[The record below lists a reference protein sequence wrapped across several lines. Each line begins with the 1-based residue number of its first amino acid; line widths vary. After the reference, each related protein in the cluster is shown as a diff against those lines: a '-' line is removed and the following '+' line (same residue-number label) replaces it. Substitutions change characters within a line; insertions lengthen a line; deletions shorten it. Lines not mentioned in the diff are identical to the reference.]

1 MKGITMAKKSRGQK
15 RQAKIKKRQQRR
27 SRASSPPSMPPPFL
41 GGMPFGGEPEAPKG
55 FRPVSTT
62 QAMMEYAA
70 PIMAYVEDGTV
81 ADPNDALQVG
91 LLLWN
96 YTLPEVPVAMRQSRR
111 AIVAQIETTLHMD
124 REAAEAFC
132 DEMIERKAY
141 LFPDEMQPDG
151 VPMTMFMRKE
161 VEYLITPFA
170 ESQLNLS
177 DEIVPPTNDDDTF
190 VKALEELD
198 ARIDFGEEYGDW
210 ESDFFEMKDLC
221 CERYDHWL
229 QAKGVPETF
238 RDQFSACIEPYLN
251 FIYRY
256 DAGDLLHV
264 MPDTMEEFFMDWLMR
279 KVMVQPPE
287 YTLWPPALRLFY
299 RFLSEKGYL
308 DHNLEPILQGL
319 YAIEPQF
326 IALVKQRS

>member
-1 MKGITMAKKSRGQK
+1 
-15 RQAKIKKRQQRR
+15 
-27 SRASSPPSMPPPFL
+27 MPLPFL
-41 GGMPFGGEPEAPKG
+41 GGMPFDGEPEAPKG

-81 ADPNDALQVG
+81 ADPNDAFQVG

-96 YTLPEVPVAMRQSRR
+96 YTLPEVPVTMRQSRR

-124 REAAEAFC
+124 REEAETFC

-141 LFPDEMQPDG
+141 LFPDEIQPDG
-151 VPMTMFMRKE
+151 IPMTMFMRKE

-177 DEIVPPTNDDDTF
+177 DEIIPPTDDDDTF

-198 ARIDFGEEYGDW
+198 ARIDFGEDYGDW

-221 CERYDHWL
+221 CDRYYHWL
-229 QAKGVPETF
+229 QAKGVPEAF
-238 RDQFSACIEPYLN
+238 CDQFSTCIEPYLN
-251 FIYRY
+251 FIYQY

-264 MPDTMEEFFMDWLMR
+264 MPDTIEEFFMDWLIR
-279 KVMVQPPE
+279 KVMVKPPE
-287 YTLWPPALRLFY
+287 YTQWPPALRLFY

-308 DHNLEPILQGL
+308 DHNLELIVKGL
-319 YAIEPQF
+319 YAIEPKF

>member
-1 MKGITMAKKSRGQK
+1 
-15 RQAKIKKRQQRR
+15 
-27 SRASSPPSMPPPFL
+27 MPPPFL

-111 AIVAQIETTLHMD
+111 AIVAHIETTLHMD

-151 VPMTMFMRKE
+151 VPMTIEFIPINLQMH
-161 VEYLITPFA
+161 TGPS
-170 ESQLNLS
+170 ES
-177 DEIVPPTNDDDTF
+177 
-190 VKALEELD
+190 
-198 ARIDFGEEYGDW
+198 
-210 ESDFFEMKDLC
+210 
-221 CERYDHWL
+221 
-229 QAKGVPETF
+229 
-238 RDQFSACIEPYLN
+238 
-251 FIYRY
+251 
-256 DAGDLLHV
+256 
-264 MPDTMEEFFMDWLMR
+264 
-279 KVMVQPPE
+279 
-287 YTLWPPALRLFY
+287 
-299 RFLSEKGYL
+299 
-308 DHNLEPILQGL
+308 
-319 YAIEPQF
+319 
-326 IALVKQRS
+326 

>member
-1 MKGITMAKKSRGQK
+1 
-15 RQAKIKKRQQRR
+15 
-27 SRASSPPSMPPPFL
+27 MPLPFL

-55 FRPVSTT
+55 FRPVSTA
-62 QAMMEYAA
+62 QAMIEYAA

-111 AIVAQIETTLHMD
+111 AIVSHIETTLHMD
-124 REAAEAFC
+124 REEAEAFC

-141 LFPDEMQPDG
+141 LFPDEMQPEG

-161 VEYLITPFA
+161 VEYLITPFE
-170 ESQLNLS
+170 ESQLHLS
-177 DEIVPPTNDDDTF
+177 DEIIPPNDDDDTF

-210 ESDFFEMKDLC
+210 ESDFFEIKDLC

-229 QAKGVPETF
+229 QAKGVPETLS
-238 RDQFSACIEPYLN
+238 DQFSACIEPYLN
-251 FIYRY
+251 FIYQY
-256 DAGDLLHV
+256 DAGDLLNV
-264 MPDTMEEFFMDWLMR
+264 LPYTIEEFFMDWLMR
-279 KVMVQPPE
+279 KVMVKPPE
-287 YTLWPPALRLFY
+287 YTQWPPALRLFY

-308 DHNLEPILQGL
+308 DNNLEPILKGL
-319 YAIEPQF
+319 YAIEPEF